1 MDKLRF
7 IYFVVSFFV
16 TMASLAE
23 NVRISGRVRDND
35 DKPIEFATVRVA
47 NTAIGTNT
55 DLKGMYSL
63 SLSAN
68 DTLDVIFSCVG
79 FKTVNHKLI
88 RPKGELTLNVKL
100 YPEDY
105 NLQELK

>member
-63 SLSAN
+63 
-68 DTLDVIFSCVG
+68 
-79 FKTVNHKLI
+79 
-88 RPKGELTLNVKL
+88 
-100 YPEDY
+100 
-105 NLQELK
+105 